1 MKFPRASHLCF
12 FAVLLLALALVA
24 VPAGWRVAW
33 ADRASTLP
41 GAPVIPGRHR
51 IVPFAALDGLYWI
64 SYAQEM
70 AATGSWR
77 VHATQID
84 NAPLGREVHW
94 SSSIAWCL
102 LGLGHI
108 RQAFT
113 GEPLPT
119 AIEYAAGWANP
130 LLLMLTLT
138 GLGLLVLRRH
148 GPAAA
153 LGLVVVLVGSP
164 QMFNSF
170 AANEPDHHGLI
181 NAASL
186 GCVLCLLFGG
196 LGWERTTADGPPG
209 LFPTAGG
216 ARRWFLA
223 SAGFGATGLWLSAAT
238 QIPLFAG
245 IGLGALLLLGWTGR
259 DDPTVRAHPELWR
272 LWGRWGAIFSLGFY
286 AVEYFPSH
294 LSLRLEVNHPLYAVA
309 WWGSGELLAAFATW
323 RQQGR
328 SPWPDRTR
336 DRLVFLFAVGAL
348 LAPLAAI
355 AVGGQRWF
363 SLLDPVAKTLP
374 SLVIE
379 GTSLVENI
387 RRVGAAGT
395 LRDLA
400 AFGLLLLAGLSAVAA
415 PSLSRRER
423 ALVLWPVLVLLPL
436 GAMAVAQNRW
446 FMVVAPLAST
456 LAVTTVVVW
465 RTRLPRRVGIGL
477 LAAGSILLIALFPV
491 PSALSARHLAADP
504 VLAFTPDDV
513 FVPALRHYA
522 QQLRRK
528 LGPGA
533 APIVFAGPNESVLL
547 AYYGGFPVL
556 GTLYWEN
563 LDGMKAATAIATAP
577 DLALARQL
585 LAARRVG
592 CLFSYPKGNFAREFA
607 TLASGHPDEDRLQRS
622 FLMLL
627 YGAERFPVW
636 LRPIHL
642 SPPTVLPPTPPVA
655 CYAFAPDQTEEEQVR
670 AIADFLREDGRARE
684 ADALLRRLPA
694 PESPRP

>member
-1 MKFPRASHLCF
+1 MGHH
-12 FAVLLLALALVA
+12 
-24 VPAGWRVAW
+24 
-33 ADRASTLP
+33 D
-41 GAPVIPGRHR
+41 
-51 IVPFAALDGLYWI
+51 AAIGG
-64 SYAQEM
+64 
-70 AATGSWR
+70 TGS
-77 VHATQID
+77 Q
-84 NAPLGREVHW
+84 
-94 SSSIAWCL
+94 
-102 LGLGHI
+102 LGLFRLDRDVLAYRPDLVFYDFTANDDLYSSERPPLVSYETILRELIGRGI
-108 RQAFT
+108 PVVQAFF
-113 GEPLPT
+113 GFRFNFGKDYNLENLP
-119 AIEYAAGWANP
+119 
-130 LLLMLTLT
+130 
-138 GLGLLVLRRH
+138 RRRDH
-148 GPAAA
+148 LQLAAA
-153 LGLVVVLVGSP
+153 YQTGVGDVFP
-164 QMFNSF
+164 
-170 AANEPDHHGLI
+170 LI
-181 NAASL
+181 QGQLESGKETLAHL
-186 GCVLCLLFGG
+186 WPF
-196 LGWERTTADGPPG
+196 DG
-209 LFPTAGG
+209 
-216 ARRWFLA
+216 
-223 SAGFGATGLWLSAAT
+223 
-238 QIPLFAG
+238 
-245 IGLGALLLLGWTGR
+245 
-259 DDPTVRAHPELWR
+259 AHPDDTGYQLFFEAVR
-272 LWGRWGAIFSLGFY
+272 KGF
-286 AVEYFPSH
+286 ED
-294 LSLRLEVNHPLYAVA
+294 AVA
-309 WWGSGELLAAFATW
+309 AKRVCHLPEKPVFGVYAH
-323 RQQGR
+323 
-328 SPWPDRTR
+328 RTR